1 MEHRIDLNSDIG
13 ESFGSWKMG
22 DDAGIV
28 KSVTSANV
36 ACGFH
41 AGDPLVMLKTL
52 KLCAENKTH
61 VGAHVGYPD
70 LVGFGRR
77 AMQCS
82 VDEIYA
88 DCLYQIAAIDGACR
102 SKNLTLQHV
111 KPHGAL
117 YNQAAKDMEIAKA
130 ICHAILDC
138 NPRLILLGLANSC
151 FEEAAI
157 KIGVRFAAEAFADRG
172 YRPDG
177 SLVPRDQP
185 GAIIHDANQA
195 AERVVRMV
203 TEGKVECN
211 DGTVIDFSP
220 RSICFHGDTP
230 EAVEMARKSKESL
243 VKAGVVL
250 TPLYDF
256 FY

>member
-1 MEHRIDLNSDIG
+1 MEHCIDLNSDIG
-13 ESFGSWKMG
+13 ESFGSWNMG
-22 DDAGIV
+22 DDEGIV

-52 KLCAENKTH
+52 KLCDQYGTR
-61 VGAHVGYPD
+61 VGAHIGYPD

-82 VDEIYA
+82 RDEIYA
-88 DCLYQIAAIDGACR
+88 DCVYQIAAIDGACQSR
-102 SKNLTLQHV
+102 RMTLQHV

-117 YNQAAKDMEIAKA
+117 YNQAAKDMEIAEA
-130 ICHAILDC
+130 ICHAIHDC

-151 FEEAAI
+151 FEQAAM
-157 KIGVRFAAEAFADRG
+157 KVGVRFAAEAFADRG
-172 YRPDG
+172 YQPDG
-177 SLVPRDQP
+177 SLVPRNQP
-185 GAIIHDANQA
+185 GAIIHDPEQV
-195 AERVVRMV
+195 AERVVMMV
-203 TEGKVECN
+203 KERKVECC
-211 DGTVIDFSP
+211 DGTFIKITP

-230 EAVEMARKSKESL
+230 DAVEMARKSKEAL
-243 VKAGVVL
+243 IAAGMAL

-256 FY
+256 YF